1 MVAAVETLLTAL
13 ALLFVA
19 VLAADG
25 LRDLLRRRDERMNV
39 SRLAAGGKT
48 PDADPDRPPAPAGK
62 IIHQLRAAGIR
73 RGGPLTYLASSLLL
87 AVLATL
93 GIRSIIPGMPYGA
106 VAGGALAA
114 YLLWLLIKYVGRQR
128 ARRFELKLVD
138 AVRFMISALKAG
150 ENLTQAFASAAEAA
164 DGIVRKE
171 FLEVAHRL
179 EVGMTVR
186 RALKRI
192 DEGYDSEGTRLFTR
206 TIIAKWQV
214 GGDLAP
220 VLETVN
226 RVIQERLR
234 VRWRLHSQ
242 LAGARLA
249 VGMVMVIPYMLIP
262 FFFWQ
267 KPDWIDRLRDHPL
280 GPRLLFGAVL
290 LQILGVVWM
299 RRIMRIQI

>member
-1 MVAAVETLLTAL
+1 MADIIETVLGTVAALFAAVLVAAV
-13 ALLFVA
+13 F
-19 VLAADG
+19 
-25 LRDLLRRRDERMNV
+25 RDLLRQRRDRQYLG
-39 SRLAAGGKT
+39 RLAAGGAAD
-48 PDADPDRPPAPAGK
+48 DADRPDPPVGRITRK
-62 IIHQLRAAGIR
+62 LRAAGLRISS
-73 RGGPLTYLASSLLL
+73 LTYLAASLLL
-87 AVLATL
+87 AVLSAIGL
-93 GIRSIIPGMPYGA
+93 RAIIPGMPYGV

-114 YLLWLLIKYVGRQR
+114 YLLWLSIKYVARQR
-128 ARRFELKLVD
+128 ARRFELKLID
-138 AVRFMISALKAG
+138 AVRFMVSALKAG

-164 DGIVRKE
+164 DGTVRRE

-179 EVGMTVR
+179 GVGMSVR
-186 RALKRI
+186 RALRRI

-226 RVIQERLR
+226 RVIRERLR
-234 VRWRLHSQ
+234 VRWRLNSQ

-249 VGMVMVIPYMLIP
+249 VVLVMVMPYLLIP

-267 KPDWIDRLRDHPL
+267 RPDWIARLRDDPL

-290 LQILGVVWM
+290 LQIVGVIWM
-299 RRIMRIQI
+299 RRLMRIQI